1 MNVITL
7 ASRKGGSGKSTLTA
21 HLAAYAQKLG
31 KRSLILDAD
40 PQGSLTLWHSLRRG
54 GQPPLENAARGIDRL
69 IAHAMIDGVE
79 WVFIDTAP
87 TLWVV
92 VQEAIR
98 AATLVVIPARPGF
111 FDLAAVAETVKIARE
126 RNKPYAV
133 VINSAPVKRD
143 EKEAPAVGQSR
154 ARLEAL
160 GIPVWSRQIS
170 QRAGYMASLAAGF
183 SAGEVAPDSAAGQEI
198 ARLWSAIER
207 SVAAIRGA
215 HEGAGDAQP
224 GGVVSRGAASNAGQ
238 RETPHPAPHC
248 VRRHPLPQGERVC
261 AAPRSLDRAA
271 AARQNP

>member
-21 HLAAYAQKLG
+21 HLAAFAHKLG
-31 KRSLILDAD
+31 HRSLILDAD
-40 PQGSLTLWHSLRRG
+40 PQGSLTLWHSLRADR
-54 GQPPLENAARGIDRL
+54 QPPLENAARGIDRL

-111 FDLAAVAETVKIARE
+111 FDLAAVTETVKIARE

-143 EKEAPAVGQSR
+143 DKEAPAVAASR
-154 ARLEAL
+154 
-160 GIPVWSRQIS
+160 
-170 QRAGYMASLAAGF
+170 AAGF
-183 SAGEVAPDSAAGQEI
+183 SAGEVAPDSAAGQEV

-215 HEGAGDAQP
+215 QADAG
-224 GGVVSRGAASNAGQ
+224 VMHSR
-238 RETPHPAPHC
+238 
-248 VRRHPLPQGERVC
+248 
-261 AAPRSLDRAA
+261 
-271 AARQNP
+271 